1 MDILYS
7 FHPGTLCQRR
17 MTGLG
22 IWRLLRKI
30 IKINILELFSKADFV
45 QRNGKISFS
54 VMFWEGDNNDGTW
67 TYLIENKVRISCKLS
82 TRTDMWFTSALFL
95 ITFNYVKFSEVASL
109 LPGDIMVHRIVLH
122 SLSELT
128 NAAHN
133 MRNALI
139 NIWKTRV

>member
-1 MDILYS
+1 M
-7 FHPGTLCQRR
+7 C
-17 MTGLG
+17 
-22 IWRLLRKI
+22 
-30 IKINILELFSKADFV
+30 
-45 QRNGKISFS
+45 
-54 VMFWEGDNNDGTW
+54 
-67 TYLIENKVRISCKLS
+67 
-82 TRTDMWFTSALFL
+82 FTSALFL

-139 NIWKTRV
+139 NVWKTRV